1 MKQLSPHLLQEFLKD
16 IGTIKAILKKYE
28 DLFSP
33 ETEKEPIVTLRD
45 IMTEQEKRELD
56 ELKMDLLEAM
66 SSRERAELMSDIDRL
81 FDQAKSRYYNNLRNE
96 NNV

>member
-45 IMTEQEKRELD
+45 IMTEQERRDVD
-56 ELKMDLLEAM
+56 ELKMDLLDAM
-66 SSRERAELMSDIDRL
+66 SDRERAEIQSDIDKI
-81 FDQAKSRYYNNLRNE
+81 FTQAKSRYYSKFNKE
-96 NNV
+96 